1 MPDMEKLFHSN
12 AAPPIPKVRIKET
25 IIMLR
30 VLERSTLFW
39 IKLLIPKEAIVP
51 NKSNMIPPKTDA
63 GMDFNKALILPK
75 TEKTIP
81 VTAAIRITA
90 GLVTFVKDTA
100 PVTSDYVVT
109 GGPPTN
115 PAKAQARPSPN
126 SVRCNPGFFTKS
138 LPVTL
143 FTAYTSP
150 MCSITG
156 AMATGVM

>member
-1 MPDMEKLFHSN
+1 MTPNKAARPMPDMEKLPHSK
-12 AAPPIPKVRIKET
+12 AAPPIPKVRMRET

-39 IKLLIPKEAIVP
+39 IRLLIPKEAIVP
-51 NKSNMIPPKTDA
+51 NRSNMIPPKTDA

-90 GLVTFVKDTA
+90 GFVTFVKDTA
-100 PVTSDYVVT
+100 PVTSEYVVT

-115 PAKAQARPSPN
+115 PAKTQARPSPS
-126 SVRCNPGFFTKS
+126 SVRCKPGFFTKS
-138 LPVTL
+138 LPATL
-143 FTAYTSP
+143 FTA
-150 MCSITG
+150 
-156 AMATGVM
+156 

>member
-1 MPDMEKLFHSN
+1 MTPSKAARPMPDMEKLFHSN

-51 NKSNMIPPKTDA
+51 NKSSMIPPKTDA

-100 PVTSDYVVT
+100 PVRNTWLREVLLLIRQKRKQ
-109 GGPPTN
+109 GH
-115 PAKAQARPSPN
+115 RPI
-126 SVRCNPGFFTKS
+126 
-138 LPVTL
+138 
-143 FTAYTSP
+143 AY
-150 MCSITG
+150 
-156 AMATGVM
+156 GVIRDFSRNLCR